1 MIFGNVR
8 LKHPKLPR
16 LGRLWWHKMLPRRE
30 GANPVALSVAVGVF
44 IGLMPTFGVALVLT
58 IATLELFKLPKLPG
72 CISSFIAVPPT
83 IFPFFYPLGY
93 WTGRHLVETRP
104 LAIDLLGTLKGMS
117 LAETPETLKMLAAV
131 AGDHLLAF
139 FVGMTIVATAFA
151 VLFYFL
157 AYWAMRAKNAKFLRD
172 RAERRKAKLAAREG
186 REEGRGE

>member
-72 CISSFIAVPPT
+72 CI
-83 IFPFFYPLGY
+83 PLGY
-93 WTGRHLVETRP
+93 WTGRHIVETRP

-117 LAETPETLKMLAAV
+117 LAETPETLKMLASV

-139 FVGMTIVATAFA
+139 VVGMTIVATAFA

-172 RAERRKAKLAAREG
+172 RAERRRARLAAREG